1 MPLLSLKTYANP
13 TTPIFGGGGGGTGG
27 VGPTGPAGPTGP
39 QGITGP
45 TPTGTGPGGPTGPAG
60 ATGAAGAT
68 GSAGGTGPLGATGP
82 AGPTGAVGAT
92 GPQGITGPTPTGTGP
107 GGPTGAAGPVGGT
120 GPLGGTGPVGAAG
133 ATGPAGP
140 QGPPGPAG
148 GILTSLIVSS
158 TSVFPVPAA
167 PAPAFSFP
175 INFPLTP
182 TGVTTYDVSVKGI
195 LTVTGSTNPGPDD
208 NITFTA
214 SVGPQFDGTTP
225 FVLYPGQTNTGLSQ
239 AGPLRVGDSVLFS
252 WVGRLFSGA
261 SPTAGSLTM
270 LLQPGGP
277 PSASYTVNIVNFT
290 ALQVWVEP

>member
-13 TTPIFGGGGGGTGG
+13 STPIFGGGGGTGG

-120 GPLGGTGPVGAAG
+120 GPLGGTGAAGAAG
-133 ATGPAGP
+133 ATGPQGP
-140 QGPPGPAG
+140 QGPPGTTG
-148 GILTSLIVSS
+148 GILTTLIVSS
-158 TSVFPVPAA
+158 STVVPVPAA
-167 PAPAFSFP
+167 PAAPYSFA

-182 TGVTTYDVSVKGI
+182 VANVTYDVSVKGL
-195 LTVTGSTNPGPDD
+195 LTVTGATNPGPDD
-208 NITFTA
+208 NITFVAGVSQVT
-214 SVGPQFDGTTP
+214 DGVTP

-252 WVGRLFSGA
+252 WVGRLNSGA
-261 SPTAGSLTM
+261 TPTAGSLTM

>member
-1 MPLLSLKTYANP
+1 MPLLPNLAYANRSQSVWAP
-13 TTPIFGGGGGGTGG
+13 VGSGSGTGGTGG
-27 VGPTGPAGPTGP
+27 VGPTGPAGATGP
-39 QGITGP
+39 QGSQGITGVQGPTGFEGATGP
-45 TPTGTGPGGPTGPAG
+45 TPTGTGPGGPTGPDGATGPAG
-60 ATGAAGAT
+60 ATGSAGPLGGTGPVGAAGAT
-68 GSAGGTGPLGATGP
+68 GSAGGTGPLGGTGP
-82 AGPTGAVGAT
+82 A
-92 GPQGITGPTPTGTGP
+92 
-107 GGPTGAAGPVGGT
+107 
-120 GPLGGTGPVGAAG
+120 GAAG
-133 ATGPAGP
+133 ATGPQGS

-225 FVLYPGQTNTGLSQ
+225 FVLYPGQTNTGLTQ

>member
-1 MPLLSLKTYANP
+1 MPLVPNLAYANP
-13 TTPIFGGGGGGTGG
+13 GQSVWAAFGSGGGGGGTGPI
-27 VGPTGPAGPTGP
+27 GPTGPVGATGAQGAQGA
-39 QGITGP
+39 QGITGSQ
-45 TPTGTGPGGPTGPAG
+45 GP
-60 ATGAAGAT
+60 T

-82 AGPTGAVGAT
+82 AGPTGADGAT

-120 GPLGGTGPVGAAG
+120 GPDGGTGPAGAAGAAG

-140 QGPPGPAG
+140 QGPPG
-148 GILTSLIVSS
+148 GIDLTSLIVSS

-195 LTVTGSTNPGPDD
+195 LTVTGTTSPGPDD

-225 FVLYPGQTNTGLSQ
+225 FVLYPGQTNTGLTQ

-252 WVGRLFSGA
+252 WVGRLNSGA

>member
-1 MPLLSLKTYANP
+1 MPLIPNLVYANP
-13 TTPIFGGGGGGTGG
+13 GQSVWAAFGSGGGGGGTGPI
-27 VGPTGPAGPTGP
+27 GPTGPAGATGAQGAQGITGVQGPTGV
-39 QGITGP
+39 QGGTGP

-60 ATGAAGAT
+60 ATGSAGPVGNTGPLGGTGPVGAAGAT
-68 GSAGGTGPLGATGP
+68 GSA
-82 AGPTGAVGAT
+82 
-92 GPQGITGPTPTGTGP
+92 
-107 GGPTGAAGPVGGT
+107 GGT

-133 ATGPAGP
+133 ATGAAGP
-140 QGPPGPAG
+140 QGPPGTTG

-195 LTVTGSTNPGPDD
+195 LTVTGATNPGPDD

-225 FVLYPGQTNTGLSQ
+225 FVLYPGQTNTGLTQ

-252 WVGRLFSGA
+252 WVGRLNSGA
-261 SPTAGSLTM
+261 SPTPGTLTM